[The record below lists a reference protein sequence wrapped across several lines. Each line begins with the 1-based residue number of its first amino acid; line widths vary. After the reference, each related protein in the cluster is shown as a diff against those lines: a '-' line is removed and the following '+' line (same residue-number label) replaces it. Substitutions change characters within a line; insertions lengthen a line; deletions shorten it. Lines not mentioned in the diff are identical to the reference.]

1 MIICVSSFSFL
12 KEWVRV
18 TESYES
24 KSTLANILAGIMYR
38 FRVIGMLE
46 EGQTT
51 PPSEPSDPFVLD
63 LPGRVTGSGPV
74 LGLL

>member
-38 FRVIGMLE
+38 FRVIGVLDD
-46 EGQTT
+46 GRTT
-51 PPSEPSDPFVLD
+51 LPSEPSDPFVVD
-63 LPGRVTGSGPV
+63 LPG
-74 LGLL
+74 LQGLNLIKMTW